1 MDGSKPL
8 NLSISLEVDQ
18 AQSVKNVQKAIDNI
32 GKGTTVKVQGLDFD
46 LKSVA
51 KDFNKIIS
59 QTLQVD
65 SSKNLTHITSQ
76 LMNQYGQV
84 LTVQQQVLENGQAEI
99 TNASIKS
106 EALKVQKQRY
116 EEIRKLYEQIGELQA
131 SSVTASKSKKES
143 IKEEVKETQKLIRQ
157 KEKALKADG
166 LTNDSL
172 QNSTIE
178 KQKLANAKLI
188 AQEEEKLAK
197 KKESAYAKL
206 EKSLELIHKYNMQ
219 SLTANKQELELLEKK
234 KAIATTSRNSA
245 QGLINRSGLRD
256 ENYDKEIAQL
266 KEIQDLEHK
275 SKQNTLEEIQLN
287 KELQASETSLLKLK
301 KQYETS
307 TDSSVKATLNKQIV
321 EQELA
326 IEKQKQVIEQK
337 GLSYQQTT
345 NALKQKQLE
354 YENQIEVAKAK
365 QLSNTQKEQ
374 KQMEELIAR
383 TRRSM
388 ESDINKS
395 LVKNQNYVTSEDLS
409 AIQKLKDKLNNLN
422 GTSLKG
428 LKSEIADLKLEW
440 KEIGNHIEATRI
452 KQTTSAMGELG
463 KTVKNLTTYVSGAM
477 VVRQLWAELQNGLTH
492 IKEVDQAFTNMSMTM
507 ESLTEDKFDAM
518 VDKVNAMSQEMGAVS
533 SEVLKIAQTFAND
546 STTIEQVMDKLSAS
560 TALMNVSG
568 MGATEVT
575 KSVMSVANSYQL
587 LSEDG
592 SNAAEVTEY
601 LGDVLSKVSANM
613 DMDFQEGLQGLIS
626 GIGVAGSTMKA
637 AGVDMEW
644 FAGMLGNAMVAT
656 GQSSDKLG
664 RAMRTITARVMQ
676 QKQALEE
683 LGESTEN
690 IELEFAQGEK
700 ALKQLGITIRD
711 DASGELKSFSS
722 IMDELGGKWDNLSD
736 STKYFLAEQLAGK
749 NQMDVFIG
757 MMDSYGKATELV
769 NSAYQAQGTLMGM
782 NATYA
787 DSLEGKLNTL
797 KSAQQELYQTFVNT
811 DGYKAVIDGFTGIIN
826 GATTFIDVFGAMPV
840 TISAI
845 TTGFMSFNSTGKLL
859 SQSLL
864 DMAGKYSVGIQKT
877 IDLKAQKELLIKT
890 TKSEIASLE
899 NEITVAKQQNKST
912 DEFVA
917 KLKAK
922 NVTLKAT
929 QLELAKTTIKT
940 VALQTAMSMGLSL
953 AISAVIGGLTSLMS
967 NLSSTNMSMDEL
979 AQGTQQL
986 KESMDVDASSLI
998 NEYERLTKLAETEG
1012 KTQKEIKY
1020 YNDEI
1025 AKVRNELVNIDSAYA
1040 GILDDETKTLETQL
1054 NLIKQQAQLRQQEQA
1069 RELDKGLGWDWTH
1082 NIRVNGL
1089 EGNLQ
1094 SQYEGL
1100 LKYKEL
1106 YDQIKNSDVETVINP
1121 LTNSEQSVE
1130 SFLKSFEKLKESFKS
1145 TYAEASQ
1152 INDTL
1157 KTIGET
1163 SHETGKQMV
1172 DGVDEL
1178 TDFYNSLGKESLD
1191 AVGASAEELATTYQ
1205 STEEKILALTTTFQ
1219 GLSDEQFKY
1228 ADTIKDIRTTIQEC
1242 GASVGAQEEIVRQF
1256 TKVFPDLKGAVED
1269 VDDVLA
1275 VLGDKATIEL
1285 SKAQEQARGF
1295 LETMKDSENYTSDFV
1310 EQLLSAYPELH
1321 GHIQDTAYVQEFL
1334 NEKIGEMDD
1343 LYGMVMSQ
1351 VDVHRTAQEEIL
1363 ANDANF
1369 WNEKM
1374 KNSENFLQYQKA
1386 VESRLIQLGAE
1397 SLGIQYDDF
1406 ATFVNSKGGLRE
1418 IDYTNATT
1426 LAEAE
1431 SMTEA
1436 QKLISMLRNYAQY
1449 VSEKGGYRSSDS
1461 LNIMGFLEWQ
1471 GDSEAKTID
1480 ELKKMWSAYYNAKKA
1495 ELTSSINSIKAMRDK
1510 LGFGANSDA
1519 ESLAEMKR
1527 LQDQLAS
1534 LEAMT
1539 KQMSGGNLF
1548 SGINTTFKGVSSGFK
1563 GSSIGSSGINTKP
1576 SLGSGS
1582 SSGSKKDTEKEVADL
1597 ELEIDRYYELN
1608 DALDD
1613 VNNALEKNRALQ
1625 KKAETVSA
1633 TKKLH
1638 KEEIDLLNQK
1648 LEALKKLQ
1656 AEQRMDMTEQKNT
1669 LKSAGFK
1676 FDKEGNLTNYS
1687 SRLKE
1692 LQKYANSLKGEA
1704 KEAQIEYVNSIM
1716 DVIDAYT
1723 SLSND
1728 TIPSTSQAI
1737 SDLEQEIKD
1746 VNEAHKETLKLID
1759 AIGDRYYEINGLI
1772 TDVDNKLEL
1781 NRAKQQN
1788 ANGAE
1793 RVKLMQE
1800 EIDLMKEKQR
1810 LLVEQGKEAQKEAN
1824 DIQKQ
1829 LADKGVKFNKD
1840 GTVAN
1845 YKNLADNYKN
1855 RANGLVGDARDKVLE
1870 EWEELEDLIEQYDDI
1885 VRDVLPNLEVEWED
1899 YANSIREAEK
1909 AMAEHVT
1916 QVQKDITS
1924 AIENEL
1930 QKRTDA
1936 VKSELQKQKDAYNEQ
1951 FEQED
1956 WEDSLAS
1963 EQRKLDEIQQQMNAL
1978 SRDTSMAGQLKLQ
1991 QLRAE
1996 YEAQQK
2002 VINDMIRD
2010 HEKEEGNKRFDEE
2023 MAEADKALE
2032 EALDPKNVADLVN
2045 QALVNGFVTIGDEVM
2060 ELDTLMTDWLS
2071 ETGDGLYAIG
2081 DTLREELI
2089 DNLRTAQGLMA
2100 DMGLASVGVTSSVDL
2115 NTLLSNAKGVLE
2127 STLTTSVTK
2136 GSTPMMELSIGSL
2149 LQVDGNVTEDVMP
2162 KLESML
2168 EQAKTEII
2176 DEIASELT
2184 KR

>member
-1 MDGSKPL
+1 M
-8 NLSISLEVDQ
+8 LEVDQ
-18 AQSVKNVQKAIDNI
+18 AQSMKNVKKAIDNI
-32 GKGTTVKVQGLDFD
+32 GKTPVEIKGLDFD
-46 LKSVA
+46 LKGVA
-51 KDFNKIIS
+51 KDFNRMVNQSFK
-59 QTLQVD
+59 VD
-65 SSKNLTHITSQ
+65 KNNQLTHITSQ
-76 LMNQYGQV
+76 LMNQYGQI
-84 LTVQQQVLENGQAEI
+84 LTVQQRVFENGTTEIQQA
-99 TNASIKS
+99 NLKAD
-106 EALKVQKQRY
+106 ALSVQKKRY
-116 EEIRKLYEQIGELQA
+116 EEIRKLYEEIGKLEAKGIVATEKRKEKVAQEIA
-131 SSVTASKSKKES
+131 KTKES
-143 IKEEVKETQKLIRQ
+143 IKE
-157 KEKALKADG
+157 KEKALKKDG
-166 LTNDSL
+166 MVNPSL
-172 QNSTIE
+172 QDSVIN
-178 KQKLANAKLI
+178 KQKLANAKLV
-188 AQEEEKLAK
+188 AKEEEKLAK
-197 KKESAYAKL
+197 KQESAYAKL
-206 EKSLELIHKYNMQ
+206 RTSVELLHKYKMQ
-219 SLTANKQELELLEKK
+219 SLTASKQELEVLEKQ
-234 KAIATTSRNSA
+234 KAAARSSRTSANNEIKDYGLQDKNLDKQIA
-245 QGLINRSGLRD
+245 
-256 ENYDKEIAQL
+256 KL
-266 KEIQDLEHK
+266 KELHKLEYQSQK
-275 SKQNTLEEIQLN
+275 NALEEVRLN
-287 KELQASETSLLKLK
+287 KELQASETYLLKLR
-301 KQYETS
+301 KQYET
-307 TDSSVKATLNKQIV
+307 TKDNNVKATLDKQIA
-321 EQELA
+321 EQRLA
-326 IEKQKQVIEQK
+326 IEQQKQTIEKK
-337 GLSYQQTT
+337 GLSYQQTE
-345 NALKQKQLE
+345 NALLQKQLE

-365 QLSNTQKEQ
+365 QFSNTQKER
-374 KQMEELIAR
+374 KEMEELIAR

-440 KEIGNHIEATRI
+440 KEIGNHIEATKI
-452 KQTTSAMGELG
+452 NQTTSAMGELG

-507 ESLTEDKFDAM
+507 TTLTEEKFGSM
-518 VDKVNAMSQEMGAVS
+518 VEQVNAMSKEMGAVS

-546 STTIEQVMDKLSAS
+546 GVTIEQVMDKLSAS
-560 TALMNVSG
+560 TAFMNVSG
-568 MGATEVT
+568 MEATEVT
-575 KSVMSVANSYQL
+575 KAVMSVANSYQL
-587 LSEDG
+587 LSADG
-592 SNAAEVTEY
+592 SNAAEVTQY

-722 IMDELGGKWDNLSD
+722 IMDELGEKWVTLSD

-757 MMDSYGKATELV
+757 MMDSYDSAIKLV
-769 NSAYQAQGTLMGM
+769 NGAYEAQGTLMDM
-782 NATYA
+782 NSTYA

-811 DGYKAVIDGFTGIIN
+811 DGYKAMIDGFTGIIN
-826 GATTFIDVFGAMPV
+826 GATTFIDLFGAMPV
-840 TISAI
+840 TISAV

-890 TKSEIASLE
+890 TKSEIASIE
-899 NEITVAKQQNKST
+899 NDIAVAKQQNKST

-940 VALQTAMSMGLSL
+940 VALQTVMSMGLSL

-967 NLSSTNMSMDEL
+967 NLSSTNVSMDEL

-986 KESMDVDASSLI
+986 KESMEVDASGLI
-998 NEYERLTKLAETEG
+998 KEYERLTKLAETEG

-1025 AKVRNELVNIDSAYA
+1025 AKVRSELVNIDSAYA

-1069 RELDKGLGWDWTH
+1069 KELDKGLGWDWTH
-1082 NIRVNGL
+1082 NNKAKGL
-1089 EGNLQ
+1089 EATLQ
-1094 SQYEGL
+1094 FQYEGL

-1121 LTNSEQSVE
+1121 ITNTEQSVE
-1130 SFLKSFEKLKESFKS
+1130 NFLKVFEKLKENFKE

-1163 SHETGKQMV
+1163 GYESGKNLVSYGEEM
-1172 DGVDEL
+1172 
-1178 TDFYNSLGKESLD
+1178 TNMYNSLGKDSLE
-1191 AVGASAEELATTYQ
+1191 AIGASVEELATTYQ
-1205 STEEKILALTTTFQ
+1205 STEEKILALTTTFK
-1219 GLSDEQFKY
+1219 GLQNEQFKY
-1228 ADTIKDIRTTIQEC
+1228 ADTIQDIRTTIQEC
-1242 GASVGAQEEIVRQF
+1242 GATVGAQEEIVRQF
-1256 TKVFPDLKGAVED
+1256 TGVFPELEGAVED

-1374 KNSENFLQYQKA
+1374 KNSENFLQYQRA
-1386 VESRLIQLGAE
+1386 IESRLIQLGAD

-1406 ATFVNSKGGLRE
+1406 ATFINSKGGLRD

-1436 QKLISMLRNYAQY
+1436 QKLISMLQNYATY
-1449 VSEKGGYRSSDS
+1449 VGEKGGYRSADS
-1461 LNIMGFLEWQ
+1461 QNIIDFLNWQ
-1471 GDSEAKTID
+1471 GVSEADTID
-1480 ELKKMWSAYYNAKKA
+1480 ELKKLWSAYYNAKKT
-1495 ELTSSINSIKAMRDK
+1495 ELTGSINSIKAMRDK
-1510 LGFGANSDA
+1510 LGLGRNSDA
-1519 ESLAEMKR
+1519 ESLAEMKK

-1534 LEAMT
+1534 LEKVA
-1539 KQMSGGNLF
+1539 KSMSGGDLF
-1548 SGINTTFKGVSSGFK
+1548 KGINTTFKGIGNTFK
-1563 GSSIGSSGINTKP
+1563 GSGIGSSGINTKP

-1582 SSGSKKDTEKEVADL
+1582 SSSKKDQEKEVEDL

-1613 VNNALEKNRALQ
+1613 VNNALEKNRDLQ
-1625 KKAETVSA
+1625 KKAQTVSA

-1676 FDKEGNLTNYS
+1676 FDKDGNLTNYS

-1781 NRAKQQN
+1781 NQAKQQN
-1788 ANGAE
+1788 ASGAE

-1885 VRDVLPNLEVEWED
+1885 VRDVLPNLEVEWEE
-1899 YANSIREAEK
+1899 YANSIREAEE

-1996 YEAQQK
+1996 YEAQQQ

-2115 NTLLSNAKGVLE
+2115 NTLLSNAKGVLD
-2127 STLTTSVTK
+2127 STLTASVTK

-2162 KLESML
+2162 KLESMI
-2168 EQAKTEII
+2168 EEAKTNLI
-2176 DEIASELT
+2176 DEIANELM

>member
-1 MDGSKPL
+1 M
-8 NLSISLEVDQ
+8 LEVDQ
-18 AQSVKNVQKAIDNI
+18 AQSMKNVKKAIDNI
-32 GKGTTVKVQGLDFD
+32 GKTPVEIKGLDFD
-46 LKSVA
+46 LKGVA
-51 KDFNKIIS
+51 KDFNRMVNQSFK
-59 QTLQVD
+59 VD
-65 SSKNLTHITSQ
+65 KNNQLTHMTSQ
-76 LMNQYGQV
+76 LMNQYGQI
-84 LTVQQQVLENGQAEI
+84 LTIQQRVFENGTTEIQQA
-99 TNASIKS
+99 NLKAD
-106 EALKVQKQRY
+106 ALSVQKKRY
-116 EEIRKLYEQIGELQA
+116 EEIRKLYEEIGKLEAKGIVATEKRKEKVAQEIA
-131 SSVTASKSKKES
+131 KTKES
-143 IKEEVKETQKLIRQ
+143 IKE
-157 KEKALKADG
+157 KEKALKKDG
-166 LTNDSL
+166 MANPSL
-172 QNSTIE
+172 QDSVIN
-178 KQKLANAKLI
+178 KQKLANAKLV
-188 AQEEEKLAK
+188 AKEEEKLAK
-197 KKESAYAKL
+197 KQESAYAKL
-206 EKSLELIHKYNMQ
+206 RTSVELLHKYKMQ
-219 SLTANKQELELLEKK
+219 SLTASKQELAVLEKQ
-234 KAIATTSRNSA
+234 KAAAKSSRTSANNEIKDYGLQDKNLDKQIA
-245 QGLINRSGLRD
+245 
-256 ENYDKEIAQL
+256 KL
-266 KEIQDLEHK
+266 KELHKLEYQSQK
-275 SKQNTLEEIQLN
+275 NALEEVRLN
-287 KELQASETSLLKLK
+287 KELQASETYLLKLR
-301 KQYETS
+301 KQYET
-307 TDSSVKATLNKQIV
+307 TKDNNVKATLDKQIA
-321 EQELA
+321 EQRLA
-326 IEKQKQVIEQK
+326 IEQQKQTIEKK
-337 GLSYQQTT
+337 GLSYQQTE
-345 NALKQKQLE
+345 NALLQKQLE
-354 YENQIEVAKAK
+354 YENQIEVAKAN
-365 QLSNTQKEQ
+365 QFSNTQKER
-374 KQMEELIAR
+374 KEMEELIAR

-440 KEIGNHIEATRI
+440 KEIGNHIEATKI
-452 KQTTSAMGELG
+452 NQTTSAMGELG

-507 ESLTEDKFDAM
+507 TTLTEEKFGSM
-518 VDKVNAMSQEMGAVS
+518 VEQVNAMSKEMGAVS

-546 STTIEQVMDKLSAS
+546 GVTIEQVMDKLSAS
-560 TALMNVSG
+560 TAFMNVSG
-568 MGATEVT
+568 MEATEVT
-575 KSVMSVANSYQL
+575 KAVMSVANSYQL
-587 LSEDG
+587 LSADG

-644 FAGMLGNAMVAT
+644 FAGMLGNAMVST

-722 IMDELGGKWDNLSD
+722 IMDELGEKWVTLSD

-757 MMDSYGKATELV
+757 MMDSYDSAIKLV
-769 NSAYQAQGTLMGM
+769 NGAYEAQGTLMGM
-782 NATYA
+782 NSTYA

-811 DGYKAVIDGFTGIIN
+811 DGYKAMIDGFTGIIN
-826 GATTFIDVFGAMPV
+826 GATAFIDLFGAMPV
-840 TISAI
+840 TISAV

-890 TKSEIASLE
+890 TKSEIASIE
-899 NEITVAKQQNKST
+899 NDIVVAKQQNKST

-967 NLSSTNMSMDEL
+967 NLSSTNVSMDEL

-986 KESMDVDASSLI
+986 KESMEVDASGLI
-998 NEYERLTKLAETEG
+998 KEYERLTKLAETEG

-1025 AKVRNELVNIDSAYA
+1025 AKVRSELVNIDSAYA

-1054 NLIKQQAQLRQQEQA
+1054 NLLKQQAQLRQQEQA
-1069 RELDKGLGWDWTH
+1069 KELDKGLGWDWTH
-1082 NIRVNGL
+1082 NNRVNGL
-1089 EGNLQ
+1089 EATLQ
-1094 SQYEGL
+1094 FQYEGL

-1121 LTNSEQSVE
+1121 ITNTEQSVE
-1130 SFLKSFEKLKESFKS
+1130 NFLKVFEKLRENFKK
-1145 TYAEASQ
+1145 TYAEANQ

-1163 SHETGKQMV
+1163 GYESGKQMIDFA
-1172 DGVDEL
+1172 DGM
-1178 TDFYNSLGKESLD
+1178 TDMFNSLGKDSLD

-1205 STEEKILALTTTFQ
+1205 STEEKILALTTTFK
-1219 GLSDEQFKY
+1219 GLQNEQFKY
-1228 ADTIKDIRTTIQEC
+1228 ADTIQDIRTTIQEC
-1242 GASVGAQEEIVRQF
+1242 GATVGAQEEIVRQF
-1256 TKVFPDLKGAVED
+1256 TGVFPELEGAVED

-1285 SKAQEQARGF
+1285 GKAQEQARGF
-1295 LETMKDSENYTSDFV
+1295 LETMQDSENYTSDFV

-1406 ATFVNSKGGLRE
+1406 ATFINSKGGLRD

-1436 QKLISMLRNYAQY
+1436 QKLISMLQNYATY
-1449 VSEKGGYRSSDS
+1449 VGEKGGYRSADS
-1461 LNIMGFLEWQ
+1461 QNIIDFLNWQ
-1471 GDSEAKTID
+1471 GVSEADTID
-1480 ELKKMWSAYYNAKKA
+1480 ELKKLWSAYYNAKKT
-1495 ELTSSINSIKAMRDK
+1495 ELTGSINSIKAMRDK
-1510 LGFGANSDA
+1510 LGLGRNSDA

-1534 LEAMT
+1534 LEKVA
-1539 KQMSGGNLF
+1539 KSMSGGDLF
-1548 SGINTTFKGVSSGFK
+1548 KGINTTFKGIGNTFK
-1563 GSSIGSSGINTKP
+1563 GSGISSSGINTKP

-1582 SSGSKKDTEKEVADL
+1582 NKGNKGDKEKEVEDL

-1613 VNNALEKNRALQ
+1613 VNNALEKNRDLQ
-1625 KKAETVSA
+1625 KKAQTVSA

-1855 RANGLVGDARDKVLE
+1855 RANGFVGDAREKVIE
-1870 EWEELEDLIEQYDDI
+1870 EWEELQDLIEQYDDI
-1885 VRDVLPNLEVEWED
+1885 VRDVLPNLEVEWEE
-1899 YANSIREAEK
+1899 YANSISEAEK

-1924 AIENEL
+1924 AIQNEL

-2023 MAEADKALE
+2023 MAEADKTLE

-2045 QALVNGFVTIGDEVM
+2045 KALVDGFVTIGDEVVA
-2060 ELDTLMTDWLS
+2060 LDTLMTDWLS

-2089 DNLRTAQGLMA
+2089 DNLRTAQQLMA
-2100 DMGLASVGVTSSVDL
+2100 DMGVASVGVSSSVSA
-2115 NTLLSNAKGVLE
+2115 NALLSNLGE
-2127 STLTTSVTK
+2127 SLNASLTSSVTK
-2136 GSTPMMELSIGSL
+2136 GSSPMMELSIGSL

-2162 KLESML
+2162 KLESLL

-2184 KR
+2184 RR